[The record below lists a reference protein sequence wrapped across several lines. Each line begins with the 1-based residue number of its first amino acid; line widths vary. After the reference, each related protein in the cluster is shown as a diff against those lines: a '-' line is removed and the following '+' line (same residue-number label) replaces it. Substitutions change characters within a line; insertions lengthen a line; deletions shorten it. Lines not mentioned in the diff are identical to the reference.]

1 MLKNH
6 CNTCKICLF
15 GQTNKQPLSNSEGWV
30 LTLVAY
36 FKKCKSKKKE
46 IVKLKKSFFGK
57 TKNIFL
63 NFLSASFLCCI
74 YKIENTSF
82 LWIKTDRLKNFS

>member
-15 GQTNKQPLSNSEGWV
+15 GQTNKQPLSNFEGCV

-36 FKKCKSKKKE
+36 FKKCKSKKEGNSEAQKE
-46 IVKLKKSFFGK
+46 LF
-57 TKNIFL
+57 
-63 NFLSASFLCCI
+63 
-74 YKIENTSF
+74 
-82 LWIKTDRLKNFS
+82 